1 MQRIRSY
8 KFFFFTFF
16 PDYFNYFSCLIPLA
30 TTTLFVVRVNI
41 LGWLENIKN
50 NQAEIKN
57 TISEI
62 KNTLGIFYIPTVGIN
77 SRLNV
82 AEWISVLEDRVL
94 KITAAG
100 WQQQKRTK
108 RNEGTLIDLWN
119 RALIFTLFKPQKAK
133 RDKRPEKIIEEII
146 TENFHNMRK
155 EKVTQVHELQE
166 VP

>member
-1 MQRIRSY
+1 MNAKDKKLQV
-8 KFFFFTFF
+8 FFFTFF

-100 WQQQKRTK
+100 
-108 RNEGTLIDLWN
+108 
-119 RALIFTLFKPQKAK
+119 
-133 RDKRPEKIIEEII
+133 
-146 TENFHNMRK
+146 
-155 EKVTQVHELQE
+155 
-166 VP
+166 